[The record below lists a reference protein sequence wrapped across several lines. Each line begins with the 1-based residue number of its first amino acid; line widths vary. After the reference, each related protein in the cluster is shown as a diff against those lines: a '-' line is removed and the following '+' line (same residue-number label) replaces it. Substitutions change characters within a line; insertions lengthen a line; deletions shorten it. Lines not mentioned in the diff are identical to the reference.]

1 MLLLKRGACPSG
13 ARVLGGMMES
23 VIKARTAMMFL
34 TVSVLLLGACS
45 GGSGADAGSAVAPPA
60 APPGPGRGA
69 PPPAIAEPIAGTPDP
84 VPAAPAPVVADEFLL
99 AGYSPGL
106 ASVPAPSSFPGMDGG
121 SAADP
126 GGDMPDAVL
135 LARANREALYVSPKG
150 LDSNPGTSERPF
162 RSLARAARAVRAGT
176 TVYVAPGEYSGGLRT
191 NASGRADARITWI
204 STAKWGA
211 RIVPPQNSQAKVAWD
226 NRGDYVDVVGFEID
240 GRPYREGVRWTH
252 GIYNG
257 GSYDSIRNNYV
268 HHIAQNVSC
277 TPGGGAAI
285 GIDSYYRGV
294 KSDAISNLV
303 HDIGPAGCHYIQGI
317 YFSTSGSVK
326 NNVIYRVAEAGIHLW
341 HDANNVVITNN
352 TITGSN
358 TGIIVGGGNFYHTKG
373 PNDHTRVYSNIVYG
387 NQMGI
392 SEQGR
397 TGTNNSYRNNLVYR
411 NARYNW
417 SLKSGMTHSGTVSS
431 PPLFM
436 GEDANVPNL
445 RPSRSSPAVGQASP
459 THAAATDF
467 EGRARNSRTGYDI
480 GAYQAV
486 D

>member
-1 MLLLKRGACPSG
+1 MLFMAGWFP
-13 ARVLGGMMES
+13 
-23 VIKARTAMMFL
+23 
-34 TVSVLLLGACS
+34 LLGACS
-45 GGSGADAGSAVAPPA
+45 GGSGDARPAAVPVAPA
-60 APPGPGRGA
+60 APGGEAPSGGGQPIVGA
-69 PPPAIAEPIAGTPDP
+69 PDPAPGTP
-84 VPAAPAPVVADEFLL
+84 APGVVDEFVL
-99 AGYSPGL
+99 AGYSPAP
-106 ASVPAPSSFPGMDGG
+106 ASAPAPSAFPGMDGG

-126 GGDMPDAVL
+126 GGETPDAVQ
-135 LARANREALYVSPKG
+135 LARANRDALYVSPKG

-176 TVYVAPGEYSGGLRT
+176 TVYVAPGQYTGGIRT
-191 NASGRADARITWI
+191 NASGRADARITWV
-204 STAKWGA
+204 STTKWGA
-211 RIVPPQNSQAKVAWD
+211 RIVPPQNSQTKVAWD

-240 GRPYREGVRWTH
+240 GRAHREGVRWTH
-252 GIYNG
+252 GIYSG

-268 HHIAQNVSC
+268 HHIAQNVAC

-303 HDIGPAGCHYIQGI
+303 HDIGPSGCHYIQGI

-352 TITGSN
+352 TMTASN

-373 PNDHTRVYSNIVYG
+373 PNDHTLVYSNIVYD
-387 NQMGI
+387 NKMGI

-411 NARYNW
+411 NARFNW
-417 SLKSGMTHSGTVSS
+417 SLKNGLTHSGTVSS
-431 PPLFM
+431 PPLFV
-436 GEDANVPNL
+436 GEDASVPNL

-459 THAAATDF
+459 SHAATTDF

-480 GAYQAV
+480 GAYQH
-486 D
+486 